1 MKPLRVGLTGSI
13 GAGKSE
19 ALAAFKASGAETF
32 SADAVARELS
42 GRGGPVAKAAA
53 RIFGPSSLAADG
65 SLDRPRVA
73 AAVFRN
79 AAARRRLEMATH
91 PLISRELERRL
102 ARSRRPVAVV
112 DAPLLFEA
120 GLESRFD
127 LTVCVTAPS
136 AVRLSRAARRDRA
149 ARADVA
155 RRDRAQWPQ
164 ARKESLSDVVIPN
177 GGSRAALRRAVAEY
191 QRAFELI
198 AQGRGGSK

>member
-1 MKPLRVGLTGSI
+1 MRALRVGLTGSI

-19 ALAAFKASGAETF
+19 ALRAFAAEGAETF

-53 RIFGPSSLAADG
+53 RVLGPSALAVDG

-79 AAARRRLEMATH
+79 AAARRRLEKATH

-102 ARSRRPVAVV
+102 ARVRRPVAVV

-120 GLESRFD
+120 GLQGRFD
-127 LTVCVTAPS
+127 LTVCVAAPA
-136 AVRLSRAARRDRA
+136 AVRLGRAARRDRA
-149 ARADVA
+149 ARADIE
-155 RRDRAQWPQ
+155 RRDRAQWPS
-164 ARKESLSDVVIPN
+164 ARKETLSDVVIFN